1 MSALHPLGAVPARE
15 RRERLLDLI
24 RREAYMEGD
33 FTLSSGAKS
42 SFYLDCRLVT
52 LHPVGALLVGTFVV
66 QEMKRLGVT
75 CVGGPTLA
83 ADPIVGAAVGLSPL
97 MEWPV
102 DGFIVRKAA
111 KEHGTGKLIEG
122 RLPENADVLMV
133 EDVITSAGSVIHA
146 IEAVRERGCNVKA
159 VWALVDRQAGGVQA
173 IQDLGI
179 EVRPMFTLEEV
190 QAARPEG
197 DDSRR
202 SVAPW
207 DRHWKPSSGSGAGEA
222 RSDG

>member
-1 MSALHPLGAVPARE
+1 MSAFQPLGLVPARE
-15 RRERLLDLI
+15 RRARLLELV
-24 RREAYMEGD
+24 RSEAYLEGD

-83 ADPIVGAAVGLSPL
+83 ADPIVGAAVGISPL

-122 RLPENADVLMV
+122 RLDDGAEVLMV
-133 EDVITSAGSVIHA
+133 EDVITSGGSVIRA
-146 IEAVRERGCNVKA
+146 IEAVRERGCAVKA
-159 VWALVDRQAGGVQA
+159 VWALVDRQAGGVEA
-173 IQDLGI
+173 IREAGVEAI
-179 EVRPMFTLEEV
+179 PMFTLEEV
-190 QAARPEG
+190 RAARPEEG
-197 DDSRR
+197 ASRR
-202 SVAPW
+202 IAPW
-207 DRHWKPSSGSGAGEA
+207 DRHWKPGAASGAAESGA
-222 RSDG
+222 DG